1 MSRLD
6 RSNRVSG
13 RHPLDDLAAY
23 ALDAVDDHERRE
35 IEGHLAACPSCR
47 QELAV
52 HEEVL
57 SRMIGDESPPPAVW
71 NRISEQTVGH
81 AWAPPPEPAPGD
93 VVPLRAARPPRHLAA
108 RPAGTPRRRLVAA
121 LAAAA
126 AVVVA
131 VGVGPRVWDGITGD
145 DSPPTTEVAGSDLP
159 VGVITAAD
167 GTEVARVGADARG
180 SYVEM
185 MDPMGQL
192 PVDRTYQLWSLD
204 GADPVS
210 LGLLGTGAERVARVS
225 LPEGTTS
232 VAISDEPAGGSLA
245 PSGLIAGSGD
255 LAVPA

>member
-1 MSRLD
+1 MSHLD

-23 ALDAVDDHERRE
+23 ALDAVDDHERGE
-35 IEGHLAACPSCR
+35 IEAHLTACPSCR

-57 SRMIGDESPPPAVW
+57 SRMIGDESPPPRSGTASA
-71 NRISEQTVGH
+71 NRP
-81 AWAPPPEPAPGD
+81 WALPGPAPEPAPGD
-93 VVPLRAARPPRHLAA
+93 ACAEGGPAAAPPRGRARRGAA
-108 RPAGTPRRRLVAA
+108 PSPGRG

-131 VGVGPRVWDGITGD
+131 VGVGRRCGTGSPATTARRPPR
-145 DSPPTTEVAGSDLP
+145 SLHPTCRS
-159 VGVITAAD
+159 VITAAD

-185 MDPMGQL
+185 MDPTASCPSTALTSCGRSTAPIPCRSACWGQ
-192 PVDRTYQLWSLD
+192 
-204 GADPVS
+204 
-210 LGLLGTGAERVARVS
+210 GLSGWRACPSQR
-225 LPEGTTS
+225 GTTS